1 MAVVLRCKQ
10 CAVERRWT
18 EQQMLDRLQARG
30 MLRRESDPAPEML
43 LELFKNVVA
52 DVPCQDC
59 GGLGAAVLDD
69 WDDDWED
76 VVKCKGCNDVIP
88 PERLEVFPDTKFC
101 PKCQVSNEAG
111 QDPGEDCDYCP
122 RCGAVMSLSRKGGTG
137 IARYQ
142 MSCGDCGYRG

>member
-69 WDDDWED
+69 WNDD
-76 VVKCKGCNDVIP
+76 
-88 PERLEVFPDTKFC
+88 
-101 PKCQVSNEAG
+101 
-111 QDPGEDCDYCP
+111 
-122 RCGAVMSLSRKGGTG
+122 
-137 IARYQ
+137 
-142 MSCGDCGYRG
+142 